1 MAAVPWSKV
10 VPREIFFNDV
20 PAYASLNEH
29 RDNSRAKL
37 GEIAAPLVN
46 GCKTPGE
53 AAQVLNR
60 KLFDII
66 RVNYSTQRK
75 KPDQSALESMENGM
89 ATCTGIMPA
98 VSSVRG

>member
-1 MAAVPWSKV
+1 LKAEFLPAQVNRSDQVMAAVPWSKV

-53 AAQVLNR
+53 AA
-60 KLFDII
+60 
-66 RVNYSTQRK
+66 
-75 KPDQSALESMENGM
+75 
-89 ATCTGIMPA
+89 
-98 VSSVRG
+98 